1 MHRFVSQVCQKKP
14 NLMVLLITGSLG
26 SYHTQVPHEQSTCF
40 YKSTHVCTYHQCMQQ
55 GTNLVWHECT
65 RNTEKDN
72 GRRCAG
78 PGNTDVV
85 DNYRLRLMSR
95 VYIYPRDIYNAFFRD
110 NYSIEVYISVYLK
123 SASQFNDPTKKNKI
137 ESKLTQGYRADISPL
152 HNYITK

>member
-110 NYSIEVYISVYLK
+110 NYSIEVYMFRPSHEQRGFHEQSGPFVNGLGTVITG
-123 SASQFNDPTKKNKI
+123 PTN
-137 ESKLTQGYRADISPL
+137 
-152 HNYITK
+152 